1 MNSCAFY
8 LSNQRQP
15 YWDARFTEHPS
26 AVALS
31 PNADQVAIGG
41 LIQEQSQTYQVRA
54 WKLSDTSKR
63 ESLSLVLDAGS
74 GGTLS
79 FNPDGQRLAVGGGS
93 TVRIIKSGSGE
104 EICSIPTRAASVH
117 ILIFSPKGDYLAAG
131 CVDYTVRLW
140 EANSGSEVARVA
152 HEAPITEIGFEP
164 RSGMLV
170 TAGEDGKLCV
180 WDYSSALQMQNPLP
194 SATPPAG
201 YERTAQE

>member
-140 EANSGSEVARVA
+140 
-152 HEAPITEIGFEP
+152 
-164 RSGMLV
+164 
-170 TAGEDGKLCV
+170 
-180 WDYSSALQMQNPLP
+180 
-194 SATPPAG
+194 
-201 YERTAQE
+201 